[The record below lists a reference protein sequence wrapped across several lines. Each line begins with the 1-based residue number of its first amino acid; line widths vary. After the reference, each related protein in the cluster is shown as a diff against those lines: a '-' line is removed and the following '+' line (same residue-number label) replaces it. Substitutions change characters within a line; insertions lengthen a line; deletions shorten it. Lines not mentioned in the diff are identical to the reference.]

1 LLVTYDFEPVTR
13 VNVTNIPNKKG
24 WIFLLEAWLRKSM
37 KRNVYYWDRKLQ
49 SQIQSTAAHA
59 CVPVFQARC
68 GADGA
73 MMTAASNVFGAPAVG
88 DTIT

>member
-1 LLVTYDFEPVTR
+1 LLVKYDVEPAAR
-13 VNVTNIPNKKG
+13 VNVTIIQKNKG

-73 MMTAASNVFGAPAVG
+73 MMTAASNVFGAPKAS